1 MQYRA
6 ESALRRCLQYGLPG
20 LAAAALLALVL
31 GGAQVQRAE
40 AGTTPH
46 GWTGETGT
54 ASYYGHAHQGR
65 RTADGGR
72 FDENA
77 LTAAHPWL
85 PFGSKVRVTLRGTGH
100 SVVVTITDRLP
111 ARRRVIDLS
120 LAAARRIG
128 LAHQGVATVSLSPA

>member
-1 MQYRA
+1 MCSRP
-6 ESALRRCLQYGLPG
+6 RRGQPPY
-20 LAAAALLALVL
+20 
-31 GGAQVQRAE
+31 
-40 AGTTPH
+40 

-54 ASYYGHAHQGR
+54 ASYYGRAHQGR
-65 RTADGGR
+65 RTADGGS

-85 PFGSKVRVTLRGTGH
+85 PFGSRVKVTRRATGH

-111 ARRRVIDLS
+111 PARRVIDLS

-128 LAHQGVATVSLSPA
+128 MAHRGVATVSLSPA